1 MVTLEVT
8 NSKTLPYLDS
18 NFLLK
23 AQPLDT
29 VTKGR
34 SGGGDGGTGGTPP
47 LRNLN
52 RKKSH
57 TL

>member
-34 SGGGDGGTGGTPP
+34 SGGGDGGTGELLLSET
-47 LRNLN
+47 
-52 RKKSH
+52 
-57 TL
+57 

>member
-18 NFLLK
+18 NFLLE

-34 SGGGDGGTGGTPP
+34 SGGGGDGGRGELLLSET
-47 LRNLN
+47 
-52 RKKSH
+52 
-57 TL
+57 